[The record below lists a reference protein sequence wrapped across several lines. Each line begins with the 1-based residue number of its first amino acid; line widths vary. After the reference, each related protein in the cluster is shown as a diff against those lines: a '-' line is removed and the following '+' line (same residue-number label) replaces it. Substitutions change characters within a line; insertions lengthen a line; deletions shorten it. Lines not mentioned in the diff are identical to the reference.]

1 MAFGAKKIYP
11 IDTKPGTGVGVGIP
25 FNAPGVFKT
34 TYTTKEAIKTNL
46 INYFLTNHTEIPLN
60 PTFGGNLRVFIFQQ
74 INTGNL
80 DSLKEDIQYQ
90 IGLYFPSVIIASLNI
105 DSFPD
110 INQINVVL
118 KYNIADTGLS
128 DTVEIVFT

>member
-11 IDTKPGTGVGVGIP
+11 IDTKPGTGVGVAIP
-25 FNAPGVFKT
+25 FNAPGVFRT

-46 INYFLTNHTEIPLN
+46 INFFLTNKNEIYLN
-60 PTFGGNLRVFIFQQ
+60 PTFGGNLRAFIFQQ
-74 INTGNL
+74 ISTGNL

-90 IGLYFPSVIIASLNI
+90 IGLYFPSVIIASLDIN
-105 DSFPD
+105 SFPD
-110 INQINVVL
+110 VNQINVVL
-118 KYNIADTGLS
+118 KYNIQDTGLS

>member
-11 IDTKPGTGVGVGIP
+11 IDTKPGTGVGVAIP
-25 FNAPGVFKT
+25 FNAPGVFRI
-34 TYTTKEAIKTNL
+34 TYTTKESIKTNL
-46 INYFLTNHTEIPLN
+46 INFFLTNKNEIYLN
-60 PTFGGNLRVFIFQQ
+60 PTFGGNLRAFIFQQ

-90 IGLYFPSVIIASLNI
+90 LGLYFPSVIIASL
-105 DSFPD
+105 D
-110 INQINVVL
+110 INSLPEVNQINIIL
-118 KYNIADTGLS
+118 KYNIQDTGLS

>member
-11 IDTKPGTGVGVGIP
+11 IDTKPGTGVGVAIP
-25 FNAPGVFKT
+25 FNAPGVFRT
-34 TYTTKEAIKTNL
+34 TYTTKESIKTNL
-46 INYFLTNHTEIPLN
+46 INFFLTNKNEIYLN
-60 PTFGGNLRVFIFQQ
+60 PTFGGNLRAFIFQQ

-80 DSLKEDIQYQ
+80 DSLKEDIKYQ
-90 IGLYFPSVIIASLNI
+90 LGLYFPSVIIASLNI

-118 KYNIADTGLS
+118 KYNIQDTGLS